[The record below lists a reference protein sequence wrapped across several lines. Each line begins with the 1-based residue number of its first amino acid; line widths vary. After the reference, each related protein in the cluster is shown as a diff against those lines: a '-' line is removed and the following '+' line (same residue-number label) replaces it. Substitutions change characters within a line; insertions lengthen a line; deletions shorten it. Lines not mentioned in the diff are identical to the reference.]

1 MRLKQLDTESA
12 DVNLTSAVTVLTH
25 TPDAT
30 YNMLCQALLYIGDG
44 AKVLDGSGGL
54 FELSITVGGRTVQP
68 SPQYMDFGA
77 EAYAITWTSQ
87 FPVCANESVI
97 LKLKSPNAADTD
109 VTVVARLYTPFD
121 YLLEANTELTDMPTT
136 VSTLQS
142 MIQFLF
148 TYFRNKVTMNK
159 DTGVENLYQED
170 AGTVLGTRTHTD
182 DATTWTK
189 PELSDPV

>member
-1 MRLKQLDTESA
+1 MRLKQLDTENG
-12 DVNLTSAVTVLTH
+12 DRNLTSAVTVLTH

-30 YNMLCQALLYIGDG
+30 YNMLCQALVYLGDG
-44 AKVLDGSGGL
+44 VKNLDGSGGI
-54 FELSITVGGRTVQP
+54 FELTITVGGQTVQP
-68 SPQYMDFGA
+68 SPQYMDFGSEVRA
-77 EAYAITWTSQ
+77 AIWTSQ
-87 FPVCANESVI
+87 FPVLANEAVV
-97 LKLKSPNAADTD
+97 LQVKSPNAADSDVD
-109 VTVVARLYTPFD
+109 VTAYLYTPFD
-121 YLLEANTELTDMPTT
+121 YWLEANSELTDMPTT